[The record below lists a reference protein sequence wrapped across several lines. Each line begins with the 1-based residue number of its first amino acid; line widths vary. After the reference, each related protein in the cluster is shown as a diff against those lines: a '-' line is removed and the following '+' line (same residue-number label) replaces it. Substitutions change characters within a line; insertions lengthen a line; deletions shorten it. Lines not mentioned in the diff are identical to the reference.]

1 MTIATMTRPG
11 SILLVATVGI
21 LVTGALVL
29 STLSSTGH
37 AAFNTSNLGLYWGL
51 PIVIYDYFLLTSTGL
66 AMVAALAL
74 AFGGDECVPVVKRC
88 VWLALAGFAGAA
100 VTLGLELGH
109 PLRAIYAIP
118 ANLQVASPL
127 FWKVV
132 LVLGYLAVLITL
144 FLRLGRADWSPAS
157 VRPLAVAVLVAAL
170 GVTAVAG
177 GVYGTMSM
185 RPFWASGDVP
195 VAFVVESLLGGLAFA
210 VFFTY
215 LAYGFDQ
222 AAMPESLR
230 KLFTG
235 TVPSLFALA
244 ILAHALF
251 VAARVITGL
260 YGNAEGLQVWGHI
273 VRSPLFHLEVW
284 LGLALPLVLMLRSA
298 SRGAG
303 GAQVASALLVVV
315 SLFISRYEYI
325 IGGQLVPPFKGSW
338 APALLDYVPSV
349 TEWLLLALALFVAN
363 AVYALGEWLF
373 RLSACPGRGA
383 A

>member
-1 MTIATMTRPG
+1 MTTATIARPS
-11 SILLVATVGI
+11 SILLVAVAGA

-51 PIVIYDYFLLTSTGL
+51 PIVVYDYFLLTSTGL

-74 AFGGDECVPVVKRC
+74 LFGGDECVPVVKRC
-88 VWLALAGFAGAA
+88 IWLALAGLAGAG
-100 VTLGLELGH
+100 VVLGLELGH

-132 LVLGYLAVLITL
+132 FVLAYLALLITL
-144 FLRLGRADWSPAS
+144 FLRLGRSDWTAASERGPA
-157 VRPLAVAVLVAAL
+157 LALLLAAV
-170 GVTAVAG
+170 GVTAIAG

-185 RPFWASGDVP
+185 RPFWSSGDVP

-222 AAMPESLR
+222 TAMPERLR
-230 KLFTG
+230 QLLTG
-235 TVPSLFALA
+235 TVPNLFALA
-244 ILAHALF
+244 IIAHGLF
-251 VAARVITGL
+251 VAARAITGL
-260 YGNAEGLQVWGHI
+260 YGNAEGLQVWAHI

-284 LGLALPLVLMLRSA
+284 VGLALPLILMVRAA

-303 GAQVASALLVVV
+303 GAQVTAALLVMV

-338 APALLDYVPSV
+338 APALLDYVPSL
-349 TEWLLLALALFVAN
+349 TEWLLLALAFFVAN
-363 AVYALGEWLF
+363 AVYALGEWVF
-373 RLSACPGRGA
+373 GLSACPERGA
-383 A
+383 